1 MKSVLITDNDRRRLG
16 TMLEDPQI
24 ALFER
29 REHLYALET
38 TLDQANPV
46 RPASVPED
54 VVTMNSIVQIHDLD
68 DEDGEREVYTLVF
81 PERADVQNNR
91 ISVLA
96 PIGRAILGRR
106 IGDLVVIHAPSGQ
119 RRVRIEQIHYQP
131 ERAGQYDL

>member
-29 REHLYALET
+29 REHLHALET

-46 RPASVPED
+46 MPALVPED
-54 VVTMNSIVQIHDLD
+54 VVTMNSIVQIRDLD
-68 DEDGEREVYTLVF
+68 DEDGEPEVYTLAF
-81 PERADVQNNR
+81 PQQADVQNNR

-106 IGDLVVIHAPSGQ
+106 IGDLVVIHTPSGR
-119 RRVRIEQIHYQP
+119 RRVQIEQIHYQP
-131 ERAGQYDL
+131 ERAGQYDC